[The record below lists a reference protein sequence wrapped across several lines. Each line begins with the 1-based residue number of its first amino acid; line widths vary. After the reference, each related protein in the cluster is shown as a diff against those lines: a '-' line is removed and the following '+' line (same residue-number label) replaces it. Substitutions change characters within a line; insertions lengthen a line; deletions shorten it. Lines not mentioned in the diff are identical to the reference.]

1 MTPRPTFNPLPACP
15 NPIKWDVEGRIAELQ
30 AMIDS
35 PATKEGQKINLQ
47 VAINMY
53 HEKKLPAPALYIQ
66 KGKVISLQDLDTAY
80 PFWVEGFGQQFSAQA
95 LIPAVEPT
103 SSSAVSETVS
113 LSPALQLASRVTYDL
128 YPSSQGIGH
137 QIFARIRGIPGFLLA
152 PPVFLNITML
162 NDTGSSLLTVFDT
175 DLVALGIPSTYG
187 GYGPQIPI
195 STAAGVL
202 RQNIAVE
209 MQLLDSYGDP
219 MSDWFFENSVVVP
232 LAQGVTRLSG
242 NGIREL
248 FYFAT
253 APGNTHLYVAKK
265 KNGIYQ
271 FARRLTDHHSSYK
284 YILVGDYSEKTLS
297 GGYVLI
303 LKQR

>member
-15 NPIKWDVEGRIAELQ
+15 NPIKWDVPRE
-30 AMIDS
+30 
-35 PATKEGQKINLQ
+35 

-103 SSSAVSETVS
+103 SSSAVSETPVGQ
-113 LSPALQLASRVTYDL
+113 QLASRVTYDL

-195 STAAGVL
+195 STTAGVVL

-209 MQLLDSYGDP
+209 MQLLDSHGDP
-219 MSDWFFENSVVVP
+219 MSD
-232 LAQGVTRLSG
+232 
-242 NGIREL
+242 
-248 FYFAT
+248 
-253 APGNTHLYVAKK
+253 
-265 KNGIYQ
+265 
-271 FARRLTDHHSSYK
+271 
-284 YILVGDYSEKTLS
+284 
-297 GGYVLI
+297 
-303 LKQR
+303 